1 MTTEE
6 KIAELDEASAFAME
20 ILGQHAKPAEV
31 IGHETAVAVAALTC
45 QVQALRLM
53 LREEIREAAWRLAG
67 DSAVAKFHHLPYDQ
81 DDDPIASRKAPDG

>member
-6 KIAELDEASAFAME
+6 RIADLERWADVCLQGADRELEAVVYE
-20 ILGQHAKPAEV
+20 IR
-31 IGHETAVAVAALTC
+31 
-45 QVQALRLM
+45 ALRLM

-81 DDDPIASRKAPDG
+81 DDPIASRKAPPPADASNHTT